1 MREFTVKIAF
11 GTSSD
16 KLKTGKEISPKLTAW
31 AVFVIGMGGL
41 FIMKVAGVI

>member
-1 MREFTVKIAF
+1 MRRFYFEIAI
-11 GTSSD
+11 GTASD